1 MTPRNLTIEEVKEQL
16 PPVDVRYQGKIMQAM
31 VRGRLNRF
39 ASVSLW
45 PSHDVSFE
53 YSWEAVHRAVIT
65 GNPLRT

>member
-1 MTPRNLTIEEVKEQL
+1 MTPRDLTIEQVKEQL
-16 PPVDVRYQGKIMQAM
+16 PCVEVRYQGKTVMAL
-31 VRGRLNRF
+31 VRGRQNKF

-53 YSWEAVHRAVIT
+53 YSWEAVHRAVVT